1 MANYVVDIQFYID
14 DTNGE
19 RFSFGDITQAY
30 DVVSNKYSNEN
41 NRRLAASIMLL
52 NKEVIR
58 LSEQFAIKSDT
69 TGIENTVFQDLGKI
83 IDSRK
88 LLIKSL
94 QDQIENENTMVTGG
108 FAIKNRRTFLRG
120 IND

>member
-1 MANYVVDIQFYID
+1 
-14 DTNGE
+14 
-19 RFSFGDITQAY
+19 
-30 DVVSNKYSNEN
+30 
-41 NRRLAASIMLL
+41 
-52 NKEVIR
+52 
-58 LSEQFAIKSDT
+58 
-69 TGIENTVFQDLGKI
+69 VFQDLGKI

>member
-1 MANYVVDIQFYID
+1 MASFVVDIQFYID

-19 RFSFGDITQAY
+19 RFTFGEITQAY
-30 DVVSNKYSNEN
+30 DVVSNNYQNEN

-58 LSEQFAIKSDT
+58 LTNEFSVKSDT
-69 TGIENTVFQDLGKI
+69 TGIENTTFQDLSKI

-88 LLIKSL
+88 MLIKSL
-94 QDQIENENTMVTGG
+94 HEQIENETPTRTGG
-108 FAIKNRRTFLRG
+108 FAMKNRRTVLRG
-120 IND
+120 LND